1 MARWEKPLGKPMAYL
16 GKTYFR
22 GRSLSCIFGKTH
34 YLVGKKFFRKTH
46 GYLGKTYSYLLGGP
60 HVEWKAR
67 DEGLSAFSCS
77 IDGVGRRDDGAAR
90 S

>member
-1 MARWEKPLGKPMAYL
+1 MAYL

-22 GRSLSCIFGKTH
+22 GRSLSCFFGKTH
-34 YLVGKKFFRKTH
+34 DLVGKKFFRKTH

-60 HVEWKAR
+60 RVERRTR
-67 DEGLSAFSCS
+67 DEGLSVLSRS
-77 IDGVGRRDDGAAR
+77 VDGVGRRDDGAAQ